1 MGVPA
6 IFRRAKM
13 KVTFGSLKKYVSVNL
28 AGDNRKD
35 TLKGALALIKADNFD
50 LDSRFIIYQVLK
62 KYAPADY
69 LENYLKITVQL
80 AVQAGHPAS
89 ALAFIHICKIEFD
102 KVDSLFEFMADYYNK
117 TSERI
122 SQHGSRVAP
131 LAENSP
137 VDSPP
142 EGVMEAKDL
151 ILEIYNQA
159 VSTKN
164 WNELPANVM
173 PMPLLSDLDKQSF
186 LKVARELS
194 LHLIKPDTMII
205 REGEIGESF
214 YILAKGKVSV
224 FTIDT
229 RGVEKHLANLRQG
242 SIFGEMAL
250 VQRMPRSASVKS
262 EEECAILEFTADNLA
277 NMSDALPLVAEALD
291 KFTRNRLLKNLL
303 NQAPIFK
310 PFSKKQRKDLLSH
323 FKAYVVETDTVIVK
337 EGNEG
342 AGLYL
347 ILSGE
352 VDVIKNHSGKEQIKL
367 ATLSSADS
375 FGEISLIKNKL
386 TTASVV
392 ATSRTTL
399 FFLAKHY
406 FVRLTENVPELEEY
420 FKKLG
425 DERLSATNLLVSQ
438 NSNLESNEEEDD
450 EIILI

>member
-1 MGVPA
+1 MQ
-6 IFRRAKM
+6 
-13 KVTFGSLKKYVSVNL
+13 VTFGSLKNYVNVNL
-28 AGDNRKD
+28 SGDNRQD

-50 LDSRFIIYQVLK
+50 LDSRFIIYRVLK

-80 AVQAGHPAS
+80 AVQSGHPAS
-89 ALAFIHICKIEFD
+89 ALAFIHIYKLEFD
-102 KVDSLFEFMADYYNK
+102 EVDNLFEFATDYYNK
-117 TSERI
+117 DSDKI
-122 SQHGSRVAP
+122 SPHGSRVAP
-131 LAENSP
+131 LTDNSP
-137 VDSPP
+137 VDSPS
-142 EGVMEAKDL
+142 EDKLEVEEL

-159 VSTKN
+159 VSTEN
-164 WNELPANVM
+164 WNELPAKVM
-173 PMPLLSDLDKQSF
+173 PMPLLSDLDKKSF
-186 LKVARELS
+186 LKVAKELT

-224 FTIDT
+224 FTVDT

-262 EEECAILEFTADNLA
+262 EEECAILEFTTDNLA
-277 NMSDALPLVAEALD
+277 DMSDALPLVAEALD

-323 FKAYVVETDTVIVK
+323 FKAYVVEPDTVIVK

-352 VDVIKNHSGKEQIKL
+352 VDVIKNYQSKEQLKL

-392 ATSRTTL
+392 ANSRTTL

-425 DERLSATNLLVSQ
+425 DKRLTATNLLVSQ
-438 NSNLESNEEEDD
+438 SSNLESNDEEEN
-450 EIILI
+450 EVILI